1 MSGPLVIARRLCG
14 AGPEALR
21 GEAIHASVIRTRI
34 VLLVLTLFTTSFAH
48 SQTEPRLKPEQDLE
62 LWTSIALETRPFSL
76 PNRPGEFGF
85 RKKFRTALELGYR
98 SNENLGNGKSFYTN
112 LAFKYR
118 LTKWLRLGMDH
129 RYNMRDRYSSNS
141 YRIDG
146 SMVFQ
151 GAVKRFEGS
160 YRTIFQH
167 EFIPVYRLREV
178 WRNRFAITW
187 RTKKFPID
195 PTVSVETFTGLWYKG
210 NYYAGIRYDLGAQW
224 DMGKDHT
231 LEVVLRH
238 DREIG
243 VRSPLYR
250 TIVSLAYEYYWR
262 R

>member
-1 MSGPLVIARRLCG
+1 MQSTRSFQGMLLSRCRACILALIFIAP
-14 AGPEALR
+14 AVAL
-21 GEAIHASVIRTRI
+21 
-34 VLLVLTLFTTSFAH
+34 
-48 SQTEPRLKPEQDLE
+48 SQSEPRLKPEQDLE
-62 LWTSIALETRPFSL
+62 LWTSIALETRPFTLES
-76 PNRPGEFGF
+76 RPGEFGF

-118 LTKWLRLGMDH
+118 LKKWIRLGMDH
-129 RYNMRDRYSSNS
+129 RYNVRDRYSSNS

-146 SMVFQ
+146 SVVLQ
-151 GAVKRFEGS
+151 GEVARFEGS

-167 EFIPVYRLREV
+167 EFIPAYRLRDV

-187 RTKKFPID
+187 RTKKFPLD
-195 PTVSVETFTGLWYKG
+195 PTVSCETFTGIWYKG
-210 NYYAGIRYDLGAQW
+210 NYFAGIRYDLGVEW
-224 DMGKDHT
+224 DMGKDHS

-250 TIVSLAYEYYWR
+250 TIVSLAYEYYWKR
-262 R
+262 